1 MVLEEVV
8 EGTPLD
14 ILFPAKHRYHLET
27 NLLHFRPF
35 LSHSFSCIPRML
47 EVRSAIND
55 DHSVPLMNVV
65 LKIVCPEIFELPKP
79 NIG

>member
-14 ILFPAKHRYHLET
+14 IIFLPSIET
-27 NLLHFRPF
+27 ISKITYLHFRPF
-35 LSHSFSCIPRML
+35 LRHSFSCIPRML

-65 LKIVCPEIFELPKP
+65 LQIVYSEIFELPKP